1 MLFDKILG
9 NSNIKNVPL
18 KNEIEKWLLYID
30 NKGELNRFLS
40 RLTKMDDRKISEAL
54 AEISSAYL
62 LESLLNLKVT
72 GWEVPTISDK
82 NVDFSI
88 DLNSEEV
95 YCEVKSPS
103 WQSELSDKEKLGIR
117 KAQGK
122 YKRNEVRFFGHWRNI
137 RYAIKKA
144 YPKFLSN
151 CYNLVIIQDDLIV
164 PILAFP
170 TDTQIEIALF
180 EEKGIYDNEKG
191 VFVGNDYENVGG
203 VLFIDINPTS
213 RSKVYKYKF
222 VDNPNALKPY
232 KLPIENCYPS
242 SNSGN

>member
-1 MLFDKILG
+1 MLFDEILG
-9 NSNIKNVPL
+9 NSNIKNESL
-18 KNEIEKWLLYID
+18 KNEIEKWLLYIK
-30 NKGELNRFLS
+30 NKGELDRYLP
-40 RLTKMDDRKISEAL
+40 RLTKMNSRKINEAL

-62 LESLLNLKVT
+62 LEVKLNFKVT
-72 GWEVPTISDK
+72 DWDVPTIRDQ
-82 NVDFSI
+82 NVDFTIALYSK
-88 DLNSEEV
+88 DV

-164 PILAFP
+164 PILNFP
-170 TDTQIEIALF
+170 TDIQIEIALF
-180 EEKGIYDNEKG
+180 EKQGIYDNEKG
-191 VFVGNDYENVGG
+191 VFINNDYANVGG
-203 VLFIDINPTS
+203 VLFIDINPS
-213 RSKVYKYKF
+213 SQENIYKSKFK
-222 VDNPNALKPY
+222 DNPNALKKY
-232 KLPIENCYPS
+232 TLP
-242 SNSGN
+242 SNVVAN

>member
-9 NSNIKNVPL
+9 NSDIKNVSW
-18 KNEIEKWLLYID
+18 KNEIEKWLLYIK
-30 NKGELNRFLS
+30 NKEELDRFIPRLKKMKS
-40 RLTKMDDRKISEAL
+40 RKRSETL

-62 LESLLNLKVT
+62 LESKLNLKVT
-72 GWEVPTISDK
+72 GWDVLTNSDK
-82 NVDFSI
+82 NVDFTI

-103 WQSELSDKEKLGIR
+103 WTSELSKKEKLGIR

-122 YKRNEVRFFGHWRNI
+122 YIKNEVRWFGHWVNI

-151 CYNLVIIQDDLIV
+151 CNNLVIIQDDLIV

-222 VDNPNALKPY
+222 VDNPNALKKY
-232 KLPIENCYPS
+232 NLL
-242 SNSGN
+242 

>member
-1 MLFDKILG
+1 MLFDEILG
-9 NSNIKNVPL
+9 NSNIKNESW
-18 KNEIEKWLLYID
+18 KIEIEKWLLYIK
-30 NKGELNRFLS
+30 NKGELDRYLP
-40 RLTKMDDRKISEAL
+40 RLTKMNSRKINEAL

-62 LESLLNLKVT
+62 LEVKLNFKVT
-72 GWEVPTISDK
+72 DWDVPTIRDQ
-82 NVDFSI
+82 NVDFTIALYSK
-88 DLNSEEV
+88 DV

-164 PILAFP
+164 PILNFP
-170 TDTQIEIALF
+170 TNIQIEIALF
-180 EEKGIYDNEKG
+180 EKQGIYDNEKG
-191 VFVGNDYENVGG
+191 VFISNDYANVGG
-203 VLFIDINPTS
+203 VLFIDINPS
-213 RSKVYKYKF
+213 SQENIYKSKFK
-222 VDNPNALKPY
+222 DNPNALKKY
-232 KLPIENCYPS
+232 TLP
-242 SNSGN
+242 SNVVTN

>member
-1 MLFDKILG
+1 MLFDEILD
-9 NSNIKNVPL
+9 NSNIKNESWR
-18 KNEIEKWLLYID
+18 NEIKKWLKYIQ
-30 NKGELNRFLS
+30 NKGELDRYLPRITRMNS
-40 RLTKMDDRKISEAL
+40 RKINEAL

-62 LESLLNLKVT
+62 LESILNLKVT
-72 GWEVPTISDK
+72 GWEVPTIRDQ
-82 NVDFSI
+82 NVDFTIALYSK
-88 DLNSEEV
+88 EV

-144 YPKFLSN
+144 YPKFLNN
-151 CYNLVIIQDDLIV
+151 CCNLLIIQDDLIV
-164 PILAFP
+164 PILGFT
-170 TDTQIEIALF
+170 TDSQIEIALF
-180 EEKGIYDNEKG
+180 EEKSIYDNEKG

-213 RSKVYKYKF
+213 RNKVYKYKF

>member
-9 NSNIKNVPL
+9 NSNIKNISW
-18 KNEIEKWLLYID
+18 KNEIEKWLLYVN
-30 NKGELNRFLS
+30 NKGELDRFIP
-40 RLTKMDDRKISEAL
+40 RLTKMDSRKINEAL

-62 LESLLNLKVT
+62 LESILNLKVI
-72 GWEVPTISDK
+72 GWEVPTNSDK
-82 NVDFSI
+82 NVDFTI

-103 WQSELSDKEKLGIR
+103 WTSELSKKEKLGIR
-117 KAQGK
+117 KDQGK
-122 YKRNEVRFFGHWRNI
+122 YIKNEARWFGHWVNI

-151 CYNLVIIQDDLIV
+151 CNNLVIIQDDLFV

-180 EEKGIYDNEKG
+180 EDQSVYNNEKG
-191 VFVGNDYENVGG
+191 YFVNSDYENVGG
-203 VLFIDINPTS
+203 ILFIDINPTS
-213 RSKVYKYKF
+213 RNKVYKYKF
-222 VDNPNALKPY
+222 IKNPNALKTY
-232 KLPIENCYPS
+232 NLL
-242 SNSGN
+242 

>member
-1 MLFDKILG
+1 MLFDEILG
-9 NSNIKNVPL
+9 NSNIKNESL
-18 KNEIEKWLLYID
+18 KNEIEKWLLYIK
-30 NKGELNRFLS
+30 NKGELDRYLP
-40 RLTKMDDRKISEAL
+40 RLTKMNNRKINEAL

-62 LESLLNLKVT
+62 LEVKLNFKVT
-72 GWEVPTISDK
+72 DWDVPTIRDQ
-82 NVDFSI
+82 NVDFTIILYSK
-88 DLNSEEV
+88 DV

-164 PILAFP
+164 PILNFP
-170 TDTQIEIALF
+170 TNIQIEIALF
-180 EEKGIYDNEKG
+180 EKQGIYDNEKG
-191 VFVGNDYENVGG
+191 VFIDNDYANVGG
-203 VLFIDINPTS
+203 VLFIDINPS
-213 RSKVYKYKF
+213 SQESIYKYKF
-222 VDNPNALKPY
+222 EDNPNALKPY
-232 KLPIENCYPS
+232 KLLTNIV
-242 SNSGN
+242 SN